1 MHIQLEFQAN
11 KREETMHFAV
21 NSFSRE
27 VGKIFDDYLKPLGV
41 APSYAELL
49 MMLGKSGGMQQ
60 QEIADEMNLA
70 PSTITRFIAKLEK
83 EKLVEKRKKAGRSE
97 VTLTE
102 KGARKTDQIKKEYT
116 RAENELKELLGEK
129 FVSTTE
135 QLLQHGMGQLKERET
150 G

>member
-1 MHIQLEFQAN
+1 
-11 KREETMHFAV
+11 MHFAV

-49 MMLGKSGGMQQ
+49 LMLSKSGSMQQ

-83 EKLVEKRKKAGRSE
+83 EKLVKKSKKAGRSV

-102 KGARKTDQIKKEYT
+102 KGAQKTDQVQKVYNN
-116 RAENELKELLGEK
+116 AVQELKELLGEK
-129 FVSTTE
+129 FVATTE
-135 QLLQHGMGQLKERET
+135 QLLQHGMEQLKERET